1 MGSRCTQA
9 PFLDGNPAKL
19 RSSSLSTVCDRCV
32 QEGVPGDLPA
42 EVPAVKEP
50 PTYLSRCHSCGKP
63 EVKLLDAW
71 VCEECAELLR
81 AARVLLEKE
90 APEDQ
95 VFPTLAFA
103 GYALGQGIEE
113 CFAEKARLVKAWG
126 KPKTWKTEVDRFVSR
141 FPSAR
146 PVQVID
152 DVLILEQ
159 EPVTI
164 KVVRYPHTD
173 IPEVVEIHVY
183 QRRDHTEPEEIA
195 RRYEHKLSAA
205 GIPCDVVD
213 RLLPMSAE
221 PFEGRVIITVAN
233 HKHDTPPSLA
243 EALFRGEPPRFQ
255 HPEGVGAY
263 CKLAIGSAREGS
275 NGFARDLNRRGGKR
289 PRSNE
294 WLVSASVV
302 IYLRE
307 IAQIEDKRTIYWLLN
322 EYVFGKKR
330 FLGNGSDTGRINTL
344 WQYVDDYP
352 ARVRLPLSAAERAFD
367 LTG

>member
-1 MGSRCTQA
+1 
-9 PFLDGNPAKL
+9 
-19 RSSSLSTVCDRCV
+19 
-32 QEGVPGDLPA
+32 
-42 EVPAVKEP
+42 
-50 PTYLSRCHSCGKP
+50 
-63 EVKLLDAW
+63 VKLLDAW
-71 VCEECAELLR
+71 VCEECAAEVRTRGYIWEPHAPPLSVPPVEEKFPELFAELFPAAHVLR
-81 AARVLLEKE
+81 EQE
-90 APEDQ
+90 APEEQ

-113 CFAEKARLVKAWG
+113 YFEEKARLVKAWG
-126 KPKTWKTEVDRFVSR
+126 KPKAWETEVDRFVSR

-159 EPVTI
+159 EPVNI
-164 KVVRYPHTD
+164 RVVRYPHTD
-173 IPEVVEIHVY
+173 IPQLVEIHLY

-195 RRYEHKLSAA
+195 RRYEQKLSAA
-205 GIPCDVVD
+205 GIPCDVGD

-221 PFEGRVIITVAN
+221 PCEGRVIITVPN
-233 HKHDTPPSLA
+233 HKHDMPPSLA

-275 NGFARDLNRRGGKR
+275 NGFARDLNRRGGKG
-289 PRSNE
+289 PRSNK
-294 WLVSASVV
+294 WLVPASVA

-307 IAQIEDKRTIYWLLN
+307 IAEIEDKKTIYRLLN
-322 EYVFGKKR
+322 EYVYGKKR
-330 FLGNGSDTGRINTL
+330 FLGDGSDTGNINTL
-344 WQYVDDYP
+344 WEYVDRYP
-352 ARVRLPLSAAERAFD
+352 ARVKMPLYAAERAFD